1 MAPAIDQVQQVVRV
15 HTDPDVRVL
24 GRPVPER
31 PHAAVLELH
40 PVVGVEIRKVEGEDP
55 GLGEGLAQRPL
66 DGVAAVVEPLDQLL
80 QLLLDLFSARQK
92 HLKGEGGEAG
102 RSALY
107 PTGGLAY
114 AVAMRDVLKK
124 YVDAGLGALSSE
136 RAEEMARDLLEW
148 SRRSGERL
156 VGVVRREVQRQ
167 LKLIGVATRDDL
179 SDLKKRVRAL
189 ERQQAKRA
197 PAKKASAKKSAAKKT
212 AAKRSSAR
220 KRTGA

>member
-1 MAPAIDQVQQVVRV
+1 
-15 HTDPDVRVL
+15 
-24 GRPVPER
+24 
-31 PHAAVLELH
+31 
-40 PVVGVEIRKVEGEDP
+40 
-55 GLGEGLAQRPL
+55 
-66 DGVAAVVEPLDQLL
+66 
-80 QLLLDLFSARQK
+80 
-92 HLKGEGGEAG
+92 
-102 RSALY
+102 
-107 PTGGLAY
+107 
-114 AVAMRDVLKK
+114 MRDVLKK